1 MSARD
6 DTLLRLV
13 CVSVLAVVGGLFGV
27 CAGLTGWLSPELMP
41 ARQVIAYPYPHHIPK
56 YRGGVSLRFAM
67 VHDVIHERYPRHG
80 PPYYA
85 ERNRLVRKA
94 LDRVP
99 EPGGESKG
107 LAPYF
112 ALLDDLGVGLEFVGE
127 RDEAARVLRDK
138 LRRQELLG
146 QRGRELYTTY
156 ANLGTV
162 LIHSSFPRAQAG
174 DAKARE
180 TLREGLAYIH
190 KSIEVN
196 PEAHFGR
203 EIWQAAVVEYLL
215 ACLDNPALL
224 SQYDL
229 VGDRLDKDIDPRQ
242 KRCLSNPP
250 DWDEDAELMWGKLG
264 MNRDAAEYL
273 QGNRE
278 HTHFSP
284 KELRGYITRVGAEEG
299 WSKAVKNSQ
308 PEPVP
313 FDEPALGIVGM
324 WRLGGGANPHF
335 SLALSE
341 IMLRVGQRRIAWC
354 GYERTVLLA
363 NRYWPDAEIQ
373 RKLTEHCRRRQAL
386 IEGQLS
392 PAEAAKLRPR
402 FEAELASGQRYQ
414 RSYQEYEAKQ
424 IAAGVSIEGEHFY
437 DAFHADHKPIASP
450 TGPADQFLVDADFF
464 RAWRLNPAVV
474 LLFAGISGFS
484 VALLLRIVAAFKK
497 SGTPWI

>member
-1 MSARD
+1 MR
-6 DTLLRLV
+6 LLLILL
-13 CVSVLAVVGGLFGV
+13 LALFGGV
-27 CAGLTGWLSPELMP
+27 FGLCAGFSGWLSQRSVPSLGMN
-41 ARQVIAYPYPHHIPK
+41 VYPYPHHIPK
-56 YRGGVSLRFAM
+56 YPGGVSLRFAM

-80 PPYYA
+80 QPYYT
-85 ERNRLVRKA
+85 ERNRLVRQA
-94 LDRVP
+94 LDALP
-99 EPGGESKG
+99 EGEGKG
-107 LAPYF
+107 LTKYF
-112 ALLDDLGVGLEFVGE
+112 GLLDDLGVGLEFVGE
-127 RDEAARVLRDK
+127 REEAARVLRDK

-174 DAKARE
+174 DAEARQ

-229 VGDRLDKDIDPRQ
+229 VGNRLDQEVNPGER
-242 KRCLSNPP
+242 RCLVHPS
-250 DWDEDAELMWGKLG
+250 MW
-264 MNRDAAEYL
+264 AAAAPGAKAYL
-273 QGNRE
+273 KKPGDVEQANSFRRY
-278 HTHFSP
+278 H
-284 KELRGYITRVGAEEG
+284 ITEVGAEEG

-313 FDEPALGIVGM
+313 FDEPTLGIIGM

-341 IMLRVGQRRIAWC
+341 IMLRVGQRHIAWC

-363 NRYWPDAEIQ
+363 NRYWPDADVQ
-373 RKLTEHCRRRQAL
+373 RKLIEHCRRRQAV

-392 PAEAAKLRPR
+392 PAEVAKLRPR
-402 FEAELASGQRYQ
+402 FEAELAYGQRYQ
-414 RSYQEYEAKQ
+414 REYQEYEAKQ
-424 IAAGVSIEGEHFY
+424 IAAGASIEDEHFY
-437 DAFHADHKPIASP
+437 DAFHAEHKPIASP
-450 TGPADQFLVDADFF
+450 TGPAEQFLVEASPF
-464 RAWRLNPAVV
+464 REFGPFSLPSV
-474 LLFAGISGFS
+474 LLFAGIFAFAG
-484 VALLLRIVAAFKK
+484 ALLMRLLAAQR
-497 SGTPWI
+497 GA